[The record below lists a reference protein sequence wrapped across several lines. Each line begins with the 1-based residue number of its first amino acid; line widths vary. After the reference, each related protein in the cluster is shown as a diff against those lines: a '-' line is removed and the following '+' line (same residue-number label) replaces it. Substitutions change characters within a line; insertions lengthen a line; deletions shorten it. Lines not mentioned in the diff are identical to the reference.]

1 MCPVAGGKDAKKQKL
16 GDGTLPQSMLS
27 NYLRKGE
34 QLPPSL
40 QSLSCI
46 ISARALPSCPCG
58 SALAERR
65 CLLPGA
71 AKSTSKSSK
80 AAKAAAAHVD
90 EEQLMNRSFS
100 LSRTRTPSYHLKI
113 RCCCSMLGDMKT
125 SGRAARGARAQKAAF
140 SSSAYKPSS
149 TRVHDMGED
158 IAFQAEMGDLPEI
171 EDADAGPAAAAAAGA
186 GAQDQVASPGGPN
199 VSGVVSIPGF
209 LFWAQTQP
217 EHVAC
222 RSQLLR
228 RRRRRTRRRS
238 RQVTTVR
245 SNASRFRLPGAER

>member
-1 MCPVAGGKDAKKQKL
+1 
-16 GDGTLPQSMLS
+16 
-27 NYLRKGE
+27 
-34 QLPPSL
+34 
-40 QSLSCI
+40 
-46 ISARALPSCPCG
+46 
-58 SALAERR
+58 
-65 CLLPGA
+65 
-71 AKSTSKSSK
+71 
-80 AAKAAAAHVD
+80 
-90 EEQLMNRSFS
+90 MNRSFR

-158 IAFQAEMGDLPEI
+158 IGFQAEMGDLPEI
-171 EDADAGPAAAAAAGA
+171 EDADAGPADAAGAA

-209 LFWAQTQP
+209 VFWAQTQP
-217 EHVAC
+217 ELVAC
-222 RSQLLR
+222 CSQLLR

-245 SNASRFRLPGAER
+245 SNASRFRLPALSVALPAQPDRRCCSTIKKARTTPGSARPLLHPAPDQQLQCRATPPVSSTTAA